1 MTTSSGNN
9 MRVSLDV
16 DIGGTFTDL
25 FLSYDGKTVFT
36 KTPTTGYN
44 LSVGFMRAVRD
55 AARLVGVP
63 VKELLGNTEVVRYS
77 TTIAM
82 NTLLQRT
89 GPRLAL
95 ITTDGFE
102 DIVPIGKGASWSDQL
117 TFHEIR
123 NLARIQKPEP
133 IISREM
139 TVGVKERVNS
149 RGEIIRPLDEDDFLE
164 KLQYLVDRG
173 ARGFVVSLMF
183 SYVNPT
189 HERRIAEI
197 VRREYPDFY
206 LGAMPVVLS
215 SEVAPKQNEYTRTV
229 TTVLNAYLHYSMW
242 EQISGTGDELRD
254 SGYDKVIMMV
264 HNSGGMAEVFRTAA
278 IQTFNGGPVAGLI
291 GGAYVGKVLGYD
303 NIVVTDMGGTSFDLG
318 LVVAGSSRF
327 YQYHPLIDRWWVDM
341 TVLETRSIGAGGGS
355 IAWLNPIMGNRLEVG
370 PQGAGS
376 MPGPASYN
384 LGGTE
389 PTVTDADIVLGYI
402 NPDYYHG
409 GRMKLDRGKAVAA
422 IKQRIAKPLGIEVE
436 EAALLIRR
444 IVDAN
449 MGDTIAKET
458 FLRGYEPKDFILFA
472 FGGAGPTH
480 CCSYGPYAGIN
491 KIVVFPF
498 SPVFCAFGSST
509 MDILHLYEQSLRLP
523 LLAPTTM
530 KPFEDYDL
538 FNKTVRNLEERA
550 VRDITNEG
558 FAQESIKFGLE
569 IEAKYGGQLNILRF
583 VSPHIFINSPE
594 GVRDVY
600 KAFEDEYCR
609 VYNRI
614 SAYPQGGVDVL
625 NLILRATVDHPKP
638 ELPTYP
644 HAGEIPA
651 SDALKG
657 RRDAYWVEHGEY
669 RSTPVYDAALLR
681 HGNMIDG
688 AAILEAEDTTIVV
701 PPVMRLSVDR
711 YHSFLL
717 EKK

>member
-1 MTTSSGNN
+1 MK
-9 MRVSLDV
+9 VSLDV

-25 FLSYDGKTVFT
+25 FLNYDGKTVFT

-44 LSVGFMRAVRD
+44 LSVGFMRAIRD
-55 AARLVGVP
+55 AAKLLNIS
-63 VKELLGNTEVVRYS
+63 VKELLKNTEVVRYS

-95 ITTDGFE
+95 ISTEGFE

-117 TFHEIR
+117 TFREIR
-123 NLARIQKPEP
+123 NLARIVKPEP

-149 RGEIIRPLDEDDFLE
+149 RGEIIRPLDEEDFLE

-173 ARGFVVSLMF
+173 ARGFVVSLLF
-183 SYVNPT
+183 SYANPT

-197 VRREYPDFY
+197 IRHEYPDFY

-229 TTVLNAYLHYSMW
+229 TTILNAYLHYSMW
-242 EQISGTGDELRD
+242 EQISGTGDELRN

-291 GGAYVGKVLGYD
+291 GGANVGKILGYD
-303 NIVVTDMGGTSFDLG
+303 NIVVSDMGGTSFDLG

-355 IAWLNPIMGNRLEVG
+355 IAWLNPVMGKRLEVG

-384 LGGTE
+384 LGGTD

-409 GRMKLDRGKAVAA
+409 GRMKLDKNKAVNA
-422 IKQRIAKPLGIEVE
+422 IKEKIADPLGVGVE
-436 EAALLIRR
+436 EAALLIKK

-449 MGDTIAKET
+449 MGDVIAKET
-458 FLRGYEPKDFILFA
+458 FLRGYKPADFILFA

-509 MDILHLYEQSLRLP
+509 MDILHMYEQSLRFP
-523 LLAPTTM
+523 LLSPVTM
-530 KPFEDYDL
+530 KPFEDYDVY
-538 FNKTVRNLEERA
+538 NNA
-550 VRDITNEG
+550 VKALQEKAIKDITNEG
-558 FAQESIKFGLE
+558 FKLESIKFGME

-583 VSPHIFINSPE
+583 MSPLLFINSE
-594 GVRDVY
+594 ADVRKVY
-600 KAFEDEYCR
+600 QAFEDEYCR
-609 VYNRI
+609 VYNKI

-625 NLILRATVDHPKP
+625 NLILRATVDYPKP
-638 ELPTYP
+638 KLPSYP
-644 HAGEIPA
+644 RAGDVPDKE
-651 SDALKG
+651 ALKG
-657 RRDAYWVEHGEY
+657 KRDAYWVQYGAF
-669 RSTPVYDAALLR
+669 RPTPIYEARLLK
-681 HGNMIDG
+681 HGNIIEG
-688 AAILEAEDTTIVV
+688 EAVIEAEDTTIVL
-701 PPVMRLSVDR
+701 PPVMKLSVDQ
-711 YHSFLL
+711 YHNFIL
-717 EKK
+717 EMK

>member
-1 MTTSSGNN
+1 MK
-9 MRVSLDV
+9 VSLDV

-25 FLSYDGKTVFT
+25 FLSYDGKMVFT

-55 AARLVGVP
+55 AAALLDISVE
-63 VKELLGNTEVVRYS
+63 ELLRSTGVVRYS

-89 GPRLAL
+89 GPKLAL
-95 ITTDGFE
+95 ITTEGFE
-102 DIVPIGKGASWSDQL
+102 DVIPIGKGASWSDQL
-117 TFHEIR
+117 TVKEIR
-123 NLARIQKPEP
+123 NIARISKPEP

-149 RGEIIRPLDEDDFLE
+149 RGEIIRPLDEEDFLE
-164 KLQYLVDRG
+164 KLQYLVDKG
-173 ARGFVVSLMF
+173 ARGFVVSLLF
-183 SYVNPT
+183 SYINPT

-197 VRREYPDFY
+197 VRRDYPDCY
-206 LGAMPVVLS
+206 LGAMPIVLS
-215 SEVAPKQNEYTRTV
+215 SEVTPKQNEYTRTV
-229 TTVLNAYLHYSMW
+229 TTILNAYLHYSMW
-242 EQISGTGDELRD
+242 EQISGTGDELRN

-291 GGAYVGKVLGYD
+291 GGAYVGKILGYD
-303 NIVVTDMGGTSFDLG
+303 NIVVSDMGGTSFDLG

-355 IAWLNPIMGNRLEVG
+355 IAWLNPVMGNRLEVG

-376 MPGPASYN
+376 MPGPAAYN

-409 GRMKLDRGKAVAA
+409 GRMRLDKEKAIVA
-422 IKQRIAKPLGIEVE
+422 IREKIAHPLGMEVE
-436 EAALLIRR
+436 EAALLIKK

-458 FLRGYEPKDFILFA
+458 FLRGYKPGDFILFA

-480 CCSYGPYAGIN
+480 CCAYGPYAGIN
-491 KIVVFPF
+491 KTVVFPF

-509 MDILHLYEQSLRLP
+509 MDILHLYEQSLRIP
-523 LLAPTTM
+523 LLAPMTQ
-530 KPFEDYDL
+530 KCFDDYDV
-538 FNKTVRNLEERA
+538 FNNMVKSLQEKA
-550 VRDITNEG
+550 IKDITDEG
-558 FAQESIKFGLE
+558 FPADSIRFGLE

-583 VSPHIFINSPE
+583 MSPLVFINSE
-594 GVRDVY
+594 DDVRAVY
-600 KAFEDEYCR
+600 QAFEDEYCR

-614 SAYPQGGVDVL
+614 SAYPQGGVDIL
-625 NLILRATVDHPKP
+625 NLILRATVDYPKP
-638 ELPTYP
+638 KLPTYP
-644 HAGEIPA
+644 LAKETPEK
-651 SDALKG
+651 DALKG
-657 RRDAYWVEHGEY
+657 KREAYWVEYGAF
-669 RSTPVYDAALLR
+669 RPTPVYEAKLLK
-681 HGNMIDG
+681 HGNIIG
-688 AAILEAEDTTIVV
+688 GEAVIEAEDTTIVL
-701 PPVMRLSVDR
+701 PPGFKLSVDQ
-711 YHSFLL
+711 YHNFII
-717 EKK
+717 EKGG

>member
-1 MTTSSGNN
+1 M
-9 MRVSLDV
+9 MKVSLDV

-25 FLSYDGKTVFT
+25 FLSYDGKTIFT

-44 LSVGFMRAVRD
+44 LSVGFMRAVKD
-55 AARLVGVP
+55 AAAMLGIP
-63 VKELLGNTEVVRYS
+63 VKELLGSTEVVRYS

-95 ITTDGFE
+95 ITTEGFE

-117 TFHEIR
+117 TFREIR
-123 NLARIQKPEP
+123 NLARIVKPEP
-133 IISREM
+133 LISREM

-149 RGEIIRPLDEDDFLE
+149 RGEIIRPLDEEDFLE

-173 ARGFVVSLMF
+173 ARGFVVSLLF
-183 SYVNPT
+183 SYANPA

-197 VRREYPDFY
+197 IRKEYPDFY

-215 SEVAPKQNEYTRTV
+215 SEVTPKQNEYTRTV
-229 TTVLNAYLHYSMW
+229 TTILNAYLHYSMW
-242 EQISGTGDELRD
+242 EQISGTGDELRN
-254 SGYDKVIMMV
+254 SGYDKTIMMV

-291 GGAYVGKVLGYD
+291 GGANVGKILGYD
-303 NIVVTDMGGTSFDLG
+303 NIVVSDMGGTSFDLG

-355 IAWLNPIMGNRLEVG
+355 IAWLNPVMGNRLEVG
-370 PQGAGS
+370 PHGAGS

-409 GRMKLDRGKAVAA
+409 GRMKLDKRKAIAA
-422 IKQRIAKPLGIEVE
+422 IREKIAGPLGIEVE
-436 EAALLIRR
+436 EAALLIKR

-458 FLRGYEPKDFILFA
+458 FLRGFKPGDFILFA

-523 LLAPTTM
+523 LLAPGTM
-530 KPFEDYDL
+530 KPFEDYDV
-538 FNKTVRNLEERA
+538 FNRTVQSLQEKA
-550 VRDITNEG
+550 VKDITNEG
-558 FAQESIKFGLE
+558 FSLDAIKFGLE
-569 IEAKYGGQLNILRF
+569 MEAKYGGQLNILRF
-583 VSPHIFINSPE
+583 VSPLLFINSADD
-594 GVRDVY
+594 VRAVY
-600 KAFEDEYCR
+600 QSFEDEYCR

-614 SAYPQGGVDVL
+614 SAYPQGGVDML

-638 ELPTYP
+638 ELPAYP
-644 HAGEIPA
+644 KAGETP
-651 SDALKG
+651 DPEALKG
-657 RRDAYWVEHGEY
+657 QRDAYWVEYGEF
-669 RSTPVYDAALLR
+669 RPSRVYDARALK
-681 HGNMIDG
+681 HGNFIAG
-688 AAILEAEDTTIVV
+688 PAIIEAEDTTIVL
-701 PPVMRLSVDR
+701 PPVFRLSVDK
-711 YHSFLL
+711 YHNFIL
-717 EKK
+717 EMT

>member
-1 MTTSSGNN
+1 MK
-9 MRVSLDV
+9 VSLDV

-25 FLSYDGKTVFT
+25 FLSYDGKTIFT

-44 LSVGFMRAVRD
+44 LSVGFMRAVKD
-55 AARLVGVP
+55 AAGRLGVS

-95 ITTDGFE
+95 ITTEGFE
-102 DIVPIGKGASWSDQL
+102 DIVPIGKGASWSDQM
-117 TFHEIR
+117 TFREIR
-123 NLARIQKPEP
+123 NLARIVKPEP

-149 RGEIIRPLDEDDFLE
+149 RGEIIRPLDEEDFLE

-173 ARGFVVSLMF
+173 ARGFVISLIF
-183 SYVNPT
+183 SYANPA
-189 HERRIAEI
+189 HEKRLAEI
-197 VRREYPDFY
+197 IRREYPDFY

-229 TTVLNAYLHYSMW
+229 TTILNAYLHYSMW
-242 EQISGTGDELRD
+242 EQISGTGDELRN

-409 GRMKLDRGKAVAA
+409 GRLKLSKERAVSA
-422 IKQRIAKPLGIEVE
+422 IREKIAKPLGIDVE
-436 EAALLIRR
+436 AAALLIKR

-458 FLRGYEPKDFILFA
+458 FLRGYEPRDFILFGY
-472 FGGAGPTH
+472 GGAGPTH
-480 CCSYGPYAGIN
+480 CCNYGPYAGIN
-491 KIVVFPF
+491 KMVVFPF

-523 LLAPTTM
+523 LLSPVTM
-530 KPFEDYDL
+530 KPFEDYDV
-538 FNKTVRNLEERA
+538 FNNTIKALQARA
-550 VRDITNEG
+550 IKDITNEG
-558 FAQESIKFGLE
+558 FPLESIKFGLE

-583 VSPHIFINSPE
+583 MSPLMFINSAE
-594 GVRDVY
+594 DVGAVY

-638 ELPTYP
+638 KLPTYP
-644 HAGEIPA
+644 RAGEKPA
-651 SDALKG
+651 PEALKG
-657 RRDAYWVEHGEY
+657 RRDAYWVEYGEF
-669 RSTPVYDAALLR
+669 RPTPVYDAALLR
-681 HGNMIDG
+681 HGNIIEG
-688 AAILEAEDTTIVV
+688 PAVIEAEDTTTVM
-701 PPVMRLSVDR
+701 PPVIRLSVDK
-711 YHSFLL
+711 YHNFIL
-717 EKK
+717 EKVDKGG

>member
-1 MTTSSGNN
+1 M
-9 MRVSLDV
+9 MKVSLDV

-44 LSVGFMRAVRD
+44 LSVGFMRAVKD
-55 AARLVGVP
+55 AAAMLGVP
-63 VKELLGNTEVVRYS
+63 VKELLGSTEVVRYS

-95 ITTDGFE
+95 ITTEGFE

-117 TFHEIR
+117 TFREIR
-123 NLARIQKPEP
+123 NLARIVKPEP
-133 IISREM
+133 IISRDM

-149 RGEIIRPLDEDDFLE
+149 RGEIIRPLDEEDFLE

-173 ARGFVVSLMF
+173 ARGFVVSLLF

-189 HERRIAEI
+189 HEKRIAEI
-197 VRREYPDFY
+197 IRREYPDYY

-215 SEVAPKQNEYTRTV
+215 SEVTPKQNEYTRTV
-229 TTVLNAYLHYSMW
+229 TTVLNSYLHYSMW
-242 EQISGTGDELRD
+242 EQISGTGDELRN
-254 SGYDKVIMMV
+254 SGYDKTIMMV

-291 GGAYVGKVLGYD
+291 GGANIGRLLGYD
-303 NIVVTDMGGTSFDLG
+303 NIVVSDMGGTSFDLG

-355 IAWLNPIMGNRLEVG
+355 IAWLNPTMGNRLEVG

-409 GRMKLDRGKAVAA
+409 GRLKLDKNRAAAA
-422 IKQRIAKPLGIEVE
+422 IREKIARPLGIEVA
-436 EAALLIRR
+436 EAALLIKK

-458 FLRGYEPKDFILFA
+458 FLRGFKPGDFILFA

-523 LLAPTTM
+523 LLAPGTM
-530 KPFEDYDL
+530 KPFEDYDV
-538 FNKTVRNLEERA
+538 FNKAVKNLQEKA
-550 VRDITNEG
+550 IKDITNEG
-558 FAQESIKFGLE
+558 FSLDSIKFGLE
-569 IEAKYGGQLNILRF
+569 MEAKYGGQLNILRF
-583 VSPHIFINSPE
+583 MSPLLFINNADD
-594 GVRDVY
+594 VRAVY
-600 KAFEDEYCR
+600 RAFEDEYCR

-614 SAYPQGGVDVL
+614 SAYPQGGVDML

-638 ELPTYP
+638 KLPTYP
-644 HAGEIPA
+644 RAGETPGPG
-651 SDALKG
+651 ALKG
-657 RRDAYWVEHGEY
+657 RRDAYWTEYGEF
-669 RSTPVYDAALLR
+669 RPTPVYDAKSLK
-681 HGNMIDG
+681 HGNVVSG
-688 AAILEAEDTTIVV
+688 AAIIEAEDTTIVL
-701 PPVMRLSVDR
+701 PPVLKLTVDK
-711 YHSFLL
+711 YQNFIL
-717 EKK
+717 EMI

>member
-1 MTTSSGNN
+1 MK
-9 MRVSLDV
+9 VSLDV

-25 FLSYDGKTVFT
+25 FLSYDGKMVFT

-44 LSVGFMRAVRD
+44 LSVGFMRAIRD
-55 AARLVGVP
+55 AAALLEVP
-63 VKELLGNTEVVRYS
+63 VAELLQNTDVVRYS

-95 ITTDGFE
+95 ITTEGFE

-117 TFHEIR
+117 TFREIR
-123 NLARIQKPEP
+123 NLARIVKPEP

-149 RGEIIRPLDEDDFLE
+149 RGEIIRPLDEADLLE
-164 KLQYLVDRG
+164 KIQYLVDRG
-173 ARGFVVSLMF
+173 ARGFVVSLLF
-183 SYVNPT
+183 SYVNPS
-189 HERRIAEI
+189 HEKRIAEI
-197 VRREYPDFY
+197 IRKEYPDFY

-215 SEVAPKQNEYTRTV
+215 SEVMPKQNEYTRTV
-229 TTVLNAYLHYSMW
+229 TTILNAYLHYSMW
-242 EQISGTGDELRD
+242 EQISGTGDELRN

-264 HNSGGMAEVFRTAA
+264 HNSGGMAEVFRTSA

-291 GGAYVGKVLGYD
+291 GGASVGKALGYD
-303 NIVVTDMGGTSFDLG
+303 NIVVSDMGGTSFDLG

-355 IAWLNPIMGNRLEVG
+355 IAWLNSVMGNRLEVG

-409 GRMKLDRGKAVAA
+409 GRIRLVKDKAVSA
-422 IKQRIAKPLGIEVE
+422 IREKIARPLGIEVE
-436 EAALLIRR
+436 EAALLIKK

-458 FLRGYEPKDFILFA
+458 FLRGYKPSDFILFA

-498 SPVFCAFGSST
+498 SPVFCAFGSSS

-523 LLAPTTM
+523 LLAAGTM
-530 KPFEDYDL
+530 KPFDDYDV
-538 FNKTVRNLEERA
+538 FNDTVRNLREKA
-550 VRDITNEG
+550 IKDITNEG
-558 FAQESIKFGLE
+558 FSVESIKFGLE

-583 VSPHIFINSPE
+583 MSPLLFINSE
-594 GVRDVY
+594 ADVKTVY
-600 KAFEDEYCR
+600 QAFEDEYCR

-614 SAYPQGGVDVL
+614 SAYPQGGVDIL

-638 ELPTYP
+638 GLPVYP
-644 HAGEIPA
+644 RAKETPDK
-651 SDALKG
+651 DALKG
-657 RRDAYWVEHGEY
+657 KRDAYWTEY
-669 RSTPVYDAALLR
+669 GGFRATPIYEAKLLK
-681 HGNMIDG
+681 HGNFIKG
-688 AAILEAEDTTIVV
+688 EAVIEAEDTTVV
-701 PPVMRLSVDR
+701 LAPGYCLTVDK
-711 YHSFLL
+711 YHNLII
-717 EKK
+717 EKGG

>member
-1 MTTSSGNN
+1 MK
-9 MRVSLDV
+9 VSLDV

-25 FLSYDGKTVFT
+25 FLSYDGKTIFT

-44 LSVGFMRAVRD
+44 LSVGFMRAVKD
-55 AARLVGVP
+55 AAAMLGIS
-63 VKELLGNTEVVRYS
+63 VKELLGSTEVVRYS

-95 ITTDGFE
+95 ITTEGFE

-117 TFHEIR
+117 TFREIR
-123 NLARIQKPEP
+123 NLARIVKPEP
-133 IISREM
+133 LISREM

-149 RGEIIRPLDEDDFLE
+149 RGEIIRPLDEVDFLE

-173 ARGFVVSLMF
+173 ARGFVVSLLF
-183 SYVNPT
+183 SYANPT

-197 VRREYPDFY
+197 IRKEYPDFY

-215 SEVAPKQNEYTRTV
+215 SEVTPKQNEYTRTV
-229 TTVLNAYLHYSMW
+229 TTILNAYLHYSMW
-242 EQISGTGDELRD
+242 EQISGTGDELRN
-254 SGYDKVIMMV
+254 SGYEKTIMMV

-291 GGAYVGKVLGYD
+291 GGANVGRILGYD
-303 NIVVTDMGGTSFDLG
+303 NIVVSDMGGTSFDLG
-318 LVVAGSSRF
+318 LIVAGSSRF

-355 IAWLNPIMGNRLEVG
+355 IAWLNPVMGNRLEVG

-384 LGGTE
+384 LGGTD

-409 GRMKLDRGKAVAA
+409 GRMKLDKNKAVTA
-422 IKQRIAKPLGIEVE
+422 IREKIAEPLGIRVE
-436 EAALLIRR
+436 EAALLIKK

-458 FLRGYEPKDFILFA
+458 FLRGFKPGDFILFA
-472 FGGAGPTH
+472 YGGAGPTH
-480 CCSYGPYAGIN
+480 CCAYGQYAGIN
-491 KIVVFPF
+491 KIAVFPF

-523 LLAPTTM
+523 LLAPMTM
-530 KPFEDYDL
+530 KPFEDFEV
-538 FNKTVRNLEERA
+538 FNKAVKNLQEKA
-550 VRDITNEG
+550 IKDITNEG
-558 FAQESIKFGLE
+558 FALDAIKFGLE

-583 VSPHIFINSPE
+583 TSPLLFINSAND
-594 GVRDVY
+594 VRAVY
-600 KAFEDEYCR
+600 QAFEDEYCR

-638 ELPTYP
+638 QLPTYP
-644 HAGEIPA
+644 RVKDVPDAG
-651 SDALKG
+651 ALKG
-657 RRDAYWVEHGEY
+657 KREAYWTEY
-669 RSTPVYDAALLR
+669 GKFHPTPVYDARSLK
-681 HGNMIDG
+681 HGNLISG
-688 AAILEAEDTTIVV
+688 PAVIEAEDTTIVL
-701 PPVMRLSVDR
+701 PPAFKLSVDKYQNFIR
-711 YHSFLL
+711 
-717 EKK
+717 EKL

>member
-1 MTTSSGNN
+1 MKF
-9 MRVSLDV
+9 SLDV

-44 LSVGFMRAVRD
+44 LSVGFMRGVRD
-55 AARLVGVP
+55 AAALLDIP
-63 VKELLGNTEVVRYS
+63 VEELLRNTGVVRYS

-89 GPRLAL
+89 GPKLAL
-95 ITTDGFE
+95 ITTEGFE
-102 DIVPIGKGASWSDQL
+102 DIVPVGKGASWTDQL
-117 TFHEIR
+117 TFREIR
-123 NLARIQKPEP
+123 NLARITKPEP

-149 RGEIIRPLDEDDFLE
+149 KGEIIRPLDEEDFLE

-173 ARGFVVSLMF
+173 ARGFVVSLLF
-183 SYVNPT
+183 SYTNPE

-197 VRREYPDFY
+197 IRREYPDFY
-206 LGAMPVVLS
+206 LGAMPIMLS
-215 SEVAPKQNEYTRTV
+215 SQVTPKQNEYTRTV
-229 TTVLNAYLHYSMW
+229 TTILNAYLHYSMW
-242 EQISGTGDELRD
+242 EQISGTGDELRN

-291 GGAYVGKVLGYD
+291 GGAYVGKILGYD
-303 NIVVTDMGGTSFDLG
+303 NIVVSDMGGTSFDLG

-355 IAWLNPIMGNRLEVG
+355 IAWLNPVMGNRLEVG

-376 MPGPASYN
+376 MPGPAAYN
-384 LGGTE
+384 LGGTD

-409 GRMKLDRGKAVAA
+409 GRMKLDKARAVST
-422 IKQRIAKPLGIEVE
+422 IRDKIASPLGIEVE
-436 EAALLIRR
+436 EAALLIKK

-458 FLRGYEPKDFILFA
+458 FLRGYKPGDFILFA

-480 CCSYGPYAGIN
+480 CCTYGPYAVIN

-509 MDILHLYEQSLRLP
+509 MDILHLYEQSLRIP
-523 LLAPTTM
+523 LLAPTTQ
-530 KPFEDYDL
+530 KCFDDYDA
-538 FNKTVRNLEERA
+538 FNNVIKNLQERA
-550 VRDITNEG
+550 VKDITNEG
-558 FAQESIKFGLE
+558 FPVDSIKFGLE

-583 VSPHIFINSPE
+583 MSPLLFINSE
-594 GVRDVY
+594 ADVKAIY

-625 NLILRATVDHPKP
+625 NLILRATVDYPKP
-638 ELPTYP
+638 KLPTYP
-644 HAGEIPA
+644 LAKETP
-651 SDALKG
+651 DKEALKG
-657 RRDAYWVEHGEY
+657 RRDAYWAEY
-669 RSTPVYDAALLR
+669 GDFRPTPIYEAKLLK
-681 HGNMIDG
+681 HGNIIDG
-688 AAILEAEDTTIVV
+688 EAIIEAEDTTIVL
-701 PPVMRLSVDR
+701 PPVMKLTVDK
-711 YHSFLL
+711 YHNFILDM
-717 EKK
+717 K

>member
-1 MTTSSGNN
+1 MK
-9 MRVSLDV
+9 VSLDV

-44 LSVGFMRAVRD
+44 LSVGFMRAIKD
-55 AARLVGVP
+55 AAALLNVP
-63 VKELLGNTEVVRYS
+63 LKELLQSTDVVRYS

-89 GPRLAL
+89 GPKLAL
-95 ITTDGFE
+95 ISTEGFE

-117 TFHEIR
+117 TFREIR
-123 NLARIQKPEP
+123 NLARIVKPEP

-139 TVGVKERVNS
+139 TVGVKERINS
-149 RGEIIRPLDEDDFLE
+149 RGEVVRPLDEEDLLE
-164 KLQYLVDRG
+164 KIQYLVDRG
-173 ARGFVVSLMF
+173 ARGFVVSLLF
-183 SYVNPT
+183 SYVNPV
-189 HERRIAEI
+189 HEKRIAEI
-197 VRREYPDFY
+197 IRKEYPDFY

-215 SEVAPKQNEYTRTV
+215 SEVTPKQNEYTRTV
-229 TTVLNAYLHYSMW
+229 TTILNAYLHYSMW
-242 EQISGTGDELRD
+242 EQISGTGDELRN

-291 GGAYVGKVLGYD
+291 GGASVGNALGYD
-303 NIVVTDMGGTSFDLG
+303 NIVVSDMGGTSFDLG

-355 IAWLNPIMGNRLEVG
+355 IAWLNPVMGNRLEVG

-384 LGGTE
+384 LGGTD

-402 NPDYYHG
+402 NPEYYHG
-409 GRMKLDRGKAVAA
+409 GRIRLVKEKAVSA
-422 IKQRIAKPLGIEVE
+422 IREKIAQPLGIEVE
-436 EAALLIRR
+436 EAALLIKK

-458 FLRGYEPKDFILFA
+458 FLRGYKPSDFILFA

-491 KIVVFPF
+491 KIVAFPF
-498 SPVFCAFGSST
+498 SPVFCAYGSST

-523 LLAPTTM
+523 LLAAGTM
-530 KPFEDYDL
+530 KPFDDYDV
-538 FNKTVRNLEERA
+538 FNNTVRSLQEKA
-550 VRDITNEG
+550 IKDITNEG
-558 FAQESIKFGLE
+558 FSVESIKFGLE

-583 VSPHIFINSPE
+583 MSPLLFINSE
-594 GVRDVY
+594 DDIRTVY
-600 KAFEDEYCR
+600 QAFEDEYCR

-644 HAGEIPA
+644 LAKETPDK
-651 SDALKG
+651 DALKG
-657 RRDAYWVEHGEY
+657 KREVYWTEY
-669 RSTPVYDAALLR
+669 GSFRPTPIYEAKLLK
-681 HGNMIDG
+681 HGNIIDG
-688 AAILEAEDTTIVV
+688 EAVIEAEDTTVV
-701 PPVMRLSVDR
+701 LAPGYRLSVDK
-711 YHSFLL
+711 YHNLII
-717 EKK
+717 EKGV

>member
-1 MTTSSGNN
+1 
-9 MRVSLDV
+9 MRVTLDV

-36 KTPTTGYN
+36 KTPTTGYK
-44 LSVGFMRAVRD
+44 LSVGFMQAIKD
-55 AARLVGVP
+55 AAALLDIP
-63 VKELLGNTEVVRYS
+63 VKDLLGSTEIVRYS

-95 ITTDGFE
+95 ITTEGFE

-117 TFHEIR
+117 TVKEIR
-123 NLARIQKPEP
+123 NIARIAKPEP

-149 RGEIIRPLDEDDFLE
+149 RGEIIRPLDEEDFLE
-164 KLQYLVDRG
+164 KLQYLVDKG
-173 ARGFVVSLMF
+173 ARGFVVSLLF
-183 SYVNPT
+183 SYINPT

-197 VRREYPDFY
+197 IRREYPDFY

-215 SEVAPKQNEYTRTV
+215 SEVTPKQNEYTRTV
-229 TTVLNAYLHYSMW
+229 TTILNAYLHYSMW
-242 EQISGTGDELRD
+242 EQISSTGDELRN

-291 GGAYVGKVLGYD
+291 GGAYVGKILGYD
-303 NIVVTDMGGTSFDLG
+303 NIVVSDMGGTSFDLG

-355 IAWLNPIMGNRLEVG
+355 IAWLNRVMGSRLEVG

-409 GRMKLDRGKAVAA
+409 GRMRLDKGKAVTA
-422 IKQRIAKPLGIEVE
+422 IREKIARPLGVEVE
-436 EAALLIRR
+436 EAALLIKK

-458 FLRGYEPKDFILFA
+458 FLRGYKPGDFILFA

-523 LLAPTTM
+523 LLTPGTM
-530 KPFEDYDL
+530 KPFEDYDV
-538 FNKTVRNLEERA
+538 FNKTLKSLQEKA
-550 VRDITNEG
+550 IKDITNEG
-558 FAQESIKFGLE
+558 FSLEAIKFGLE

-583 VSPHIFINSPE
+583 MSPRLFINSE
-594 GVRDVY
+594 ADVRAVY
-600 KAFEDEYCR
+600 QAFEDEYCR

-644 HAGEIPA
+644 RAKETPD
-651 SDALKG
+651 SNALKSE
-657 RRDAYWVEHGEY
+657 RDAFWVEYGKF
-669 RSTPVYDAALLR
+669 RPTPVYDAKALK
-681 HGNMIDG
+681 HGNIISG
-688 AAILEAEDTTIVV
+688 AAIIEAEDTTIVL
-701 PPVMRLSVDR
+701 PPVLKLSVDI
-711 YHSFLL
+711 YHNFIL
-717 EKK
+717 EMI

>member
-1 MTTSSGNN
+1 MK
-9 MRVSLDV
+9 VSLDV

-25 FLSYDGKTVFT
+25 FLSYDGKTAFT

-44 LSVGFMRAVRD
+44 LSVGFMQAIKE
-55 AARLVGVP
+55 AAGQLNIS
-63 VKELLGNTEVVRYS
+63 VKDLLSNTEIVRYS

-89 GPRLAL
+89 GPKLAL
-95 ITTDGFE
+95 ISTEGFE

-117 TFHEIR
+117 TFREIR
-123 NLARIQKPEP
+123 NLARIVKPEP

-149 RGEIIRPLDEDDFLE
+149 RGEIVRPLDEEDFLE
-164 KLQYLVDRG
+164 KLQYLVDKG
-173 ARGFVVSLMF
+173 ARGFVVSLLF
-183 SYVNPT
+183 SYANPA

-197 VRREYPDFY
+197 IRKEYPDFY

-215 SEVAPKQNEYTRTV
+215 SEVTPKQNEYTRTV
-229 TTVLNAYLHYSMW
+229 TTILNAYLHYSMW
-242 EQISGTGDELRD
+242 EQISGTGDELRN

-264 HNSGGMAEVFRTAA
+264 HNSGGMAEVFRTSA

-291 GGAYVGKVLGYD
+291 GGANVGKKLGYD
-303 NIVVTDMGGTSFDLG
+303 NIVVSDMGGTSFDLG

-355 IAWLNPIMGNRLEVG
+355 VAWLNPVMGNRLEVG

-384 LGGTE
+384 LGGVE
-389 PTVTDADIVLGYI
+389 PTVTDADIILGYI

-409 GRMKLDRGKAVAA
+409 GRMKLVKEKAVSA
-422 IKQRIAKPLGIEVE
+422 IKDKIAGPLGIEVE
-436 EAALLIRR
+436 EAALLIKK

-458 FLRGYEPKDFILFA
+458 FLRGYKPDDFILFA

-480 CCSYGPYAGIN
+480 CCGYGPYAGIN
-491 KIVVFPF
+491 KIVVFPS
-498 SPVFCAFGSST
+498 SPVFCAYGSST
-509 MDILHLYEQSLRLP
+509 MDVLHLYEQSLRLP
-523 LLAPTTM
+523 LLAAGTM
-530 KPFEDYDL
+530 EPFSNYEI
-538 FNKTVRNLEERA
+538 FNNTVKNLQEKA
-550 VRDITNEG
+550 IKDISDEG
-558 FAQESIKFGLE
+558 FAIGSIKFGLE

-583 VSPHIFINSPE
+583 MSPLSFINSE
-594 GVRDVY
+594 DDVRAIY
-600 KAFEDEYCR
+600 KAFEDEYCH

-625 NLILRATVDHPKP
+625 NLILHATVDYPKP

-644 HAGEIPA
+644 RAGEKPDG
-651 SDALKG
+651 DALKG
-657 RRDAYWVEHGEY
+657 KRDAYWIEY
-669 RSTPVYDAALLR
+669 NSFRATPVYEAKLLK
-681 HGNMIDG
+681 HGNIIEG
-688 AAILEAEDTTIVV
+688 EAVIEAEDTTIVLT
-701 PPVMRLSVDR
+701 PGYRLSVDK
-711 YHSFLL
+711 YHNFVI
-717 EKK
+717 EKGG

>member
-1 MTTSSGNN
+1 M
-9 MRVSLDV
+9 MKVSLDV

-44 LSVGFMRAVRD
+44 LSVGFMQAVKD
-55 AARLVGVP
+55 AAALLNIS
-63 VKELLGNTEVVRYS
+63 VKELLGSTEVVRYS

-95 ITTDGFE
+95 ITTEGFE

-117 TFHEIR
+117 TFREIR
-123 NLARIQKPEP
+123 NLARIAKPEA
-133 IISREM
+133 IIPRDM

-149 RGEIIRPLDEDDFLE
+149 RGEIVRPLDEEDFLE
-164 KLQYLVDRG
+164 KLQYLVDKG
-173 ARGFVVSLMF
+173 ARGFVVSLLF
-183 SYVNPT
+183 SYTNPA
-189 HERRIAEI
+189 HEKRIAEI
-197 VRREYPDFY
+197 IRKEYPDFY

-215 SEVAPKQNEYTRTV
+215 SEVTPKQNEYTRTV
-229 TTVLNAYLHYSMW
+229 TTILNAYLHYSMW

-291 GGAYVGKVLGYD
+291 GGANVGKTLGYD
-303 NIVVTDMGGTSFDLG
+303 NIVVSDMGGTSFDLG

-355 IAWLNPIMGNRLEVG
+355 IAWLNPVMGNRLEVG

-389 PTVTDADIVLGYI
+389 PTVTDADIILGYI
-402 NPDYYHG
+402 NPEYYHG
-409 GRMKLDRGKAVAA
+409 GRMKLDKGKAASA
-422 IKQRIAKPLGIEVE
+422 IREKIAQPLGIDVE
-436 EAALLIRR
+436 EAALLIKK

-458 FLRGYEPKDFILFA
+458 FLRGYKPDDFILFA

-480 CCSYGPYAGIN
+480 CCGYGPYAGIN

-498 SPVFCAFGSST
+498 SPVFCAYGSST

-523 LLAPTTM
+523 LLAPGSM
-530 KPFEDYDL
+530 IPFSDYDV
-538 FNKTVRNLEERA
+538 FNNTVKSLQEKA
-550 VRDITNEG
+550 IKDITDEG
-558 FAQESIKFGLE
+558 FTVDSIKFGLE

-583 VSPHIFINSPE
+583 MSPLLFINNDAD
-594 GVRDVY
+594 VRAVY
-600 KAFEDEYCR
+600 QAFEDEYCK

-614 SAYPQGGVDVL
+614 SAFPQGGVDVL
-625 NLILRATVDHPKP
+625 NLILRATVDYPKP
-638 ELPTYP
+638 KLPTYP
-644 HAGEIPA
+644 LAKETPDTG
-651 SDALKG
+651 ALKG
-657 RRDAYWVEHGEY
+657 KREAYWTEY
-669 RSTPVYDAALLR
+669 GAFRPTPVYEAKLLK
-681 HGNMIDG
+681 HGNTING
-688 AAILEAEDTTIVV
+688 EAIIEAEDTTIVLT
-701 PPVMRLSVDR
+701 PGYRLSVDK
-711 YHSFLL
+711 YLNFII
-717 EKK
+717 EKGE

>member
-1 MTTSSGNN
+1 M
-9 MRVSLDV
+9 MKFSLDV

-44 LSVGFMRAVRD
+44 LSVGFIRAVSD
-55 AARLVGVP
+55 AAAMLNISVE
-63 VKELLGNTEVVRYS
+63 ELLRDTEVVRYS

-95 ITTDGFE
+95 ITTEGFE
-102 DIVPIGKGASWSDQL
+102 DIVPIGKGASWTDQM
-117 TFHEIR
+117 TFREIR
-123 NLARIQKPEP
+123 NLARIVKPEP

-139 TVGVKERVNS
+139 TVGVKERINS
-149 RGEIIRPLDEDDFLE
+149 KGEIIRPLDEEDFLE
-164 KLQYLVDRG
+164 KLQYLADKG
-173 ARGFVVSLMF
+173 ARGFVVSLLF
-183 SYVNPT
+183 SYANPE

-197 VRREYPDFY
+197 IRSEYPDFY

-215 SEVAPKQNEYTRTV
+215 SQVTPKQNEYTRTV
-229 TTVLNAYLHYSMW
+229 TTILNAYLHYSMW
-242 EQISGTGDELRD
+242 EQISGTGDELRN

-291 GGAYVGKVLGYD
+291 GGAYVGKILGYD
-303 NIVVTDMGGTSFDLG
+303 NIVVSDMGGTSFDLG

-355 IAWLNPIMGNRLEVG
+355 IAWLNQVMGNRLEVG

-376 MPGPASYN
+376 MPGPAAYN

-409 GRMKLDRGKAVAA
+409 GRMRLDKARAA
-422 IKQRIAKPLGIEVE
+422 SVIRDKIASPLGIEVE
-436 EAALLIRR
+436 EAALLIKK

-458 FLRGYEPKDFILFA
+458 FLRGYKPSDFILFA

-480 CCSYGPYAGIN
+480 CCNYGPYAGIN

-509 MDILHLYEQSLRLP
+509 MDILHLYEQSLRVP
-523 LLAPTTM
+523 LLAPMTQNC
-530 KPFEDYDL
+530 FEDYDV
-538 FNKTVRNLEERA
+538 FNNVIKSLQERA
-550 VRDITNEG
+550 VKDITNEG
-558 FAQESIKFGLE
+558 FSVDSIKFGLE

-583 VSPHIFINSPE
+583 MSPLIFINSE
-594 GVRDVY
+594 VDVKAVY

-614 SAYPQGGVDVL
+614 SAYPQGGVDIL
-625 NLILRATVDHPKP
+625 NLILRATVDYPKP

-644 HAGEIPA
+644 LGKETPDK
-651 SDALKG
+651 DALKG
-657 RRDAYWVEHGEY
+657 KRDAYWAEY
-669 RSTPVYDAALLR
+669 GAFRPTPIYEAKLLK
-681 HGNMIDG
+681 HGNIIDG
-688 AAILEAEDTTIVV
+688 EAIIEAEDTTIVL
-701 PPVMRLSVDR
+701 PSVMKLSVDK
-711 YHSFLL
+711 YHNFILDM
-717 EKK
+717 K

>member
-1 MTTSSGNN
+1 MK
-9 MRVSLDV
+9 VSLDV

-36 KTPTTGYN
+36 KTPTTGYK
-44 LSVGFMRAVRD
+44 LSVGFMQAIKD
-55 AARLVGVP
+55 AAALLNIS
-63 VKELLGNTEVVRYS
+63 VKELLSNTEIVRYS

-82 NTLLQRT
+82 NTLIQRS

-95 ITTDGFE
+95 ITTEGFE
-102 DIVPIGKGASWSDQL
+102 DIIPIGKGASWSDQL
-117 TFHEIR
+117 TFREIR
-123 NLARIQKPEP
+123 NLARIVKPEP
-133 IISREM
+133 IISRDM

-149 RGEIIRPLDEDDFLE
+149 RGEIVRPMDEEDFLE
-164 KLQYLVDRG
+164 KLQYLVDKG
-173 ARGFVVSLMF
+173 ARGFVVSLLF
-183 SYVNPT
+183 SYANPT

-197 VRREYPDFY
+197 IRKEYPDFY

-254 SGYDKVIMMV
+254 NGYDKVIMMV

-291 GGAYVGKVLGYD
+291 GGANVGKTLGYD
-303 NIVVTDMGGTSFDLG
+303 NIVVSDMGGTSFDLG

-355 IAWLNPIMGNRLEVG
+355 IAWLNPVMGNRLEVG

-389 PTVTDADIVLGYI
+389 PTVTDADIMLGYI
-402 NPDYYHG
+402 NPEYYHG
-409 GRMKLDRGKAVAA
+409 GRMRLDKEKAASAIREKL
-422 IKQRIAKPLGIEVE
+422 AKPLGIEVE
-436 EAALLIRR
+436 EAALLIKK

-458 FLRGYEPKDFILFA
+458 FLRGYKPDDFILFA

-480 CCSYGPYAGIN
+480 CCCYGPYAGIN

-498 SPVFCAFGSST
+498 SPVFCAYGSST
-509 MDILHLYEQSLRLP
+509 MDILHLYEQSLRFP
-523 LLAPTTM
+523 LLSPVTM
-530 KPFEDYDL
+530 KPFEDYD
-538 FNKTVRNLEERA
+538 FYNNTVKSLQEKA
-550 VRDITNEG
+550 IKDITNEG
-558 FAQESIKFGLE
+558 FMVDSIKFGLE

-583 VSPHIFINSPE
+583 TSPLMFINSE
-594 GVRDVY
+594 ADVRAVY
-600 KAFEDEYCR
+600 QAFEDEYCR

-625 NLILRATVDHPKP
+625 NLILRATVDYPKP
-638 ELPTYP
+638 KLPTYP
-644 HAGEIPA
+644 RAKETPDTEA
-651 SDALKG
+651 MKG
-657 RRDAYWVEHGEY
+657 KREAYWVEHDAF
-669 RSTPVYDAALLR
+669 RPTPVFEAKLLK
-681 HGNMIDG
+681 HGNIIDG
-688 AAILEAEDTTIVV
+688 EAIIEAEDTTIVLT
-701 PPVMRLSVDR
+701 PGYRLSVDK
-711 YHSFLL
+711 YHNFII
-717 EKK
+717 EKGG

>member
-1 MTTSSGNN
+1 M
-9 MRVSLDV
+9 MKVSLDV

-25 FLSYDGKTVFT
+25 FLNYDGKTAFT

-44 LSVGFMRAVRD
+44 LSVGFMQAIKE
-55 AARLVGVP
+55 AAGQLNIP
-63 VKELLGNTEVVRYS
+63 VKDLLSNTEIVRYS

-89 GPRLAL
+89 GPKLAL
-95 ITTDGFE
+95 ITTEGFE

-117 TFHEIR
+117 TVKEIR
-123 NLARIQKPEP
+123 NIARIAKPEP
-133 IISREM
+133 IISRGM

-149 RGEIIRPLDEDDFLE
+149 KGEIIRPLDEEDFLE
-164 KLQYLVDRG
+164 KLQYLVDKG
-173 ARGFVVSLMF
+173 ARGFVVSLLF
-183 SYVNPT
+183 SYINPT

-197 VRREYPDFY
+197 IRREYPDYY
-206 LGAMPVVLS
+206 LGAMPIVLS
-215 SEVAPKQNEYTRTV
+215 SQVTPKQNEYTRTV
-229 TTVLNAYLHYSMW
+229 TTILNAYLHYSMW
-242 EQISGTGDELRD
+242 EQISGTGDELRN

-291 GGAYVGKVLGYD
+291 GGAYVGKILGYD
-303 NIVVTDMGGTSFDLG
+303 NIVVSDMGGTSFDLG

-355 IAWLNPIMGNRLEVG
+355 IAWLNPVMGNRLEVG

-376 MPGPASYN
+376 MPGPAAYN

-409 GRMKLDRGKAVAA
+409 GRMRLDKEKAIVA
-422 IKQRIAKPLGIEVE
+422 IREKIAHPLGMEVE
-436 EAALLIRR
+436 EAALLIKK

-458 FLRGYEPKDFILFA
+458 FLRGYKPGDFILFA

-480 CCSYGPYAGIN
+480 CCAYGPYAGIN
-491 KIVVFPF
+491 KTVVFPF

-509 MDILHLYEQSLRLP
+509 MDILHLYEQSLRIP
-523 LLAPTTM
+523 LLAPMTQ
-530 KPFEDYDL
+530 KCFDDYDV
-538 FNKTVRNLEERA
+538 FNNMVKSLQEKA
-550 VRDITNEG
+550 IKDITDEG
-558 FAQESIKFGLE
+558 FPADSIRFGLE

-583 VSPHIFINSPE
+583 MSPLVFINSE
-594 GVRDVY
+594 DDVRAVY
-600 KAFEDEYCR
+600 QAFEDEYCR

-614 SAYPQGGVDVL
+614 SAYPQGGVDIL
-625 NLILRATVDHPKP
+625 NLILRATVDYPKP
-638 ELPTYP
+638 KLPTYP
-644 HAGEIPA
+644 LAKETPEK
-651 SDALKG
+651 DALKG
-657 RRDAYWVEHGEY
+657 KREAYWVEYGAF
-669 RSTPVYDAALLR
+669 RPTPVYEAKLLK
-681 HGNMIDG
+681 HGNIIG
-688 AAILEAEDTTIVV
+688 GEAVIEAEDTTIVL
-701 PPVMRLSVDR
+701 PPGFKLSVDQ
-711 YHSFLL
+711 YHNFII
-717 EKK
+717 EKGG

>member
-1 MTTSSGNN
+1 MKVT
-9 MRVSLDV
+9 LDV

-25 FLSYDGKTVFT
+25 FLSYDGKTLFT
-36 KTPTTGYN
+36 KTPTTGYK
-44 LSVGFMRAVRD
+44 LSIGFMQAIKD
-55 AARLVGVP
+55 AAALLNIS
-63 VKELLGNTEVVRYS
+63 VKELLSSTDIIRYS

-82 NTLLQRT
+82 NTLLQRS

-95 ITTDGFE
+95 ITTEGFE

-117 TFHEIR
+117 TFREIR
-123 NLARIQKPEP
+123 NLARIVKPEP

-149 RGEIIRPLDEDDFLE
+149 RGEIIRPLDEEDFLE
-164 KLQYLVDRG
+164 KLQYLVDKG
-173 ARGFVVSLMF
+173 ARGFVVSLIF
-183 SYVNPT
+183 SYTNPT

-197 VRREYPDFY
+197 IRKEYPDFY

-215 SEVAPKQNEYTRTV
+215 SEVTPKQNEYTRTV
-229 TTVLNAYLHYSMW
+229 TTILNAYLHYSMW
-242 EQISGTGDELRD
+242 EQISGTGDELRN

-291 GGAYVGKVLGYD
+291 GGANVGKILGYD
-303 NIVVTDMGGTSFDLG
+303 NIVVSDMGGTSFDLG

-355 IAWLNPIMGNRLEVG
+355 IAWLNPVMGNRLEVG

-409 GRMKLDRGKAVAA
+409 GRMRLDKNKAVSA
-422 IKQRIAKPLGIEVE
+422 IREKIARPLGIEVE
-436 EAALLIRR
+436 EAALLIKK

-458 FLRGYEPKDFILFA
+458 FLRGYKPSDFILFA

-523 LLAPTTM
+523 LLAPGTM
-530 KPFEDYDL
+530 NPFEDYDF
-538 FNKTVRNLEERA
+538 FNNTVKTLQEKA
-550 VRDITNEG
+550 IKDITDEG
-558 FAQESIKFGLE
+558 FPIESIKFGLE

-583 VSPHIFINSPE
+583 MSPRLFINSDAD
-594 GVRDVY
+594 VKAVY

-625 NLILRATVDHPKP
+625 NLVLRATVDHPKP
-638 ELPTYP
+638 KLPTYP
-644 HAGEIPA
+644 LAKETPD
-651 SDALKG
+651 SEALKSK
-657 RRDAYWVEHGEY
+657 RDAYWVEYGEF
-669 RSTPVYDAALLR
+669 RPTPVYDAKALK
-681 HGNMIDG
+681 HGNTISG
-688 AAILEAEDTTIVV
+688 AAIIEAEDTTIVL
-701 PPVMRLSVDR
+701 PPVLKLSVNK
-711 YHSFLL
+711 YHNFIL
-717 EKK
+717 EMI

>member
-1 MTTSSGNN
+1 

-36 KTPTTGYN
+36 KTPTTGYK
-44 LSVGFMRAVRD
+44 LSVGFMQAIKD
-55 AARLVGVP
+55 AAALLNIS
-63 VKELLGNTEVVRYS
+63 VKELLSSTEIVRYS

-95 ITTDGFE
+95 ITTEGFE

-117 TFHEIR
+117 TFREIR
-123 NLARIQKPEP
+123 NLARIVKPEP

-149 RGEIIRPLDEDDFLE
+149 RGEIIRPLDEEDFLE
-164 KLQYLVDRG
+164 KLQYLVDKG
-173 ARGFVVSLMF
+173 ARGFVVSLLF
-183 SYVNPT
+183 SYANPA

-197 VRREYPDFY
+197 IRKEYPDFY

-215 SEVAPKQNEYTRTV
+215 SEVTPKQNEYTRTV
-229 TTVLNAYLHYSMW
+229 TTILNAYLHYSMW

-291 GGAYVGKVLGYD
+291 GGANVGKTLGYD
-303 NIVVTDMGGTSFDLG
+303 NIVVSDMGGTSFDLG

-355 IAWLNPIMGNRLEVG
+355 IAWLNTVMGNRLEVG

-409 GRMKLDRGKAVAA
+409 GRMKLVKEKATSA
-422 IKQRIAKPLGIEVE
+422 IREKIAGPLGIEVE
-436 EAALLIRR
+436 EAALLIKK

-458 FLRGYEPKDFILFA
+458 FLRGYKPGDFILFA

-480 CCSYGPYAGIN
+480 CCCYGPYAGIN

-523 LLAPTTM
+523 LLAPGTM
-530 KPFEDYDL
+530 KPFEDYDV
-538 FNKTVRNLEERA
+538 FNKTLKSLQEKA
-550 VRDITNEG
+550 IKDITNEG
-558 FAQESIKFGLE
+558 FPLEAIKFGLE

-583 VSPHIFINSPE
+583 MSPRLFINSE
-594 GVRDVY
+594 ADVRAVY
-600 KAFEDEYCR
+600 QAFEDEYCR

-644 HAGEIPA
+644 RAKETPD
-651 SDALKG
+651 SDALKSE
-657 RRDAYWVEHGEY
+657 RDAFWVEYGEF
-669 RSTPVYDAALLR
+669 RPTPVYDAKALK
-681 HGNMIDG
+681 HGNIISG
-688 AAILEAEDTTIVV
+688 AAIIEAEDTTIVL
-701 PPVMRLSVDR
+701 PPVLKLSVDK
-711 YHSFLL
+711 YHNFIL
-717 EKK
+717 EMI

>member
-1 MTTSSGNN
+1 MK
-9 MRVSLDV
+9 VSLDV

-25 FLSYDGKTVFT
+25 FLNYDGKTAFT

-44 LSVGFMRAVRD
+44 LSVGFMQAIKE
-55 AARLVGVP
+55 AAGQLNIS
-63 VKELLGNTEVVRYS
+63 VKDLLSSTEIVRYS

-89 GPRLAL
+89 GPKLAL
-95 ITTDGFE
+95 VTTEGFE

-117 TFHEIR
+117 TVKEIR
-123 NLARIQKPEP
+123 NIARIAKPEP

-149 RGEIIRPLDEDDFLE
+149 KGEIIRPLDEEDLLE
-164 KLQYLVDRG
+164 KLQYLVDKG
-173 ARGFVVSLMF
+173 ARGFVVSLLF
-183 SYVNPT
+183 SYINPT

-197 VRREYPDFY
+197 IRREYPDYY
-206 LGAMPVVLS
+206 LGAMPIVLS
-215 SEVAPKQNEYTRTV
+215 SQVTPKQNEYTRTV
-229 TTVLNAYLHYSMW
+229 TTILNAYLHYSMW
-242 EQISGTGDELRD
+242 EQISGTGDELRN

-291 GGAYVGKVLGYD
+291 GGAYVGKILGYD
-303 NIVVTDMGGTSFDLG
+303 NIVVSDMGGTSFDLG

-355 IAWLNPIMGNRLEVG
+355 VAWLNPVMGNRLEVG

-376 MPGPASYN
+376 MPGPAAYN

-389 PTVTDADIVLGYI
+389 PTVTDADIILGYI
-402 NPDYYHG
+402 NPNYYHG
-409 GRMKLDRGKAVAA
+409 GRMRLDRERAIAA
-422 IKQRIAKPLGIEVE
+422 IRDKIAHPMGIEVE
-436 EAALLIRR
+436 EAALLIKR

-458 FLRGYEPKDFILFA
+458 FLRGYKPSDFILFA

-480 CCSYGPYAGIN
+480 CCNYGPYAGMN

-509 MDILHLYEQSLRLP
+509 MDILHLYEQSLRIP
-523 LLAPTTM
+523 LLAPMTR
-530 KPFEDYDL
+530 KCFEDYDV
-538 FNKTVRNLEERA
+538 FNNIVKSLQEKA
-550 VRDITNEG
+550 IKDITNEG
-558 FAQESIKFGLE
+558 FPVESIRFGLE

-583 VSPHIFINSPE
+583 MSPLLFINRDAD
-594 GVRDVY
+594 VRAVY
-600 KAFEDEYCR
+600 QAFEDEYCR

-625 NLILRATVDHPKP
+625 NLILRATVDYPKP
-638 ELPTYP
+638 KLPTYP
-644 HAGEIPA
+644 RAKATPDQE
-651 SDALKG
+651 ALKG
-657 RRDAYWVEHGEY
+657 KRDAYWVEYGEF
-669 RSTPVYDAALLR
+669 RPTPIYEAKLLK
-681 HGNMIDG
+681 HGNVIDG
-688 AAILEAEDTTIVV
+688 EAVIEAEDTTIVL
-701 PPVMRLSVDR
+701 PPVMKLSVDQ
-711 YHSFLL
+711 YHNFIL
-717 EKK
+717 EMK

>member
-1 MTTSSGNN
+1 M
-9 MRVSLDV
+9 MKVSLDV

-25 FLSYDGKTVFT
+25 FLSYDGKTAFT

-44 LSVGFMRAVRD
+44 LSVGFMQAVRE
-55 AARLVGVP
+55 AAGQLGIP
-63 VKELLGNTEVVRYS
+63 IKELLGNTEIVRYS

-95 ITTDGFE
+95 IATEGFE

-117 TFHEIR
+117 TFREIR
-123 NLARIQKPEP
+123 NLARIVKPEP
-133 IISREM
+133 IITRDM

-149 RGEIIRPLDEDDFLE
+149 RGEIIRPLDEEDFLE
-164 KLQYLVDRG
+164 KLQYLVDKG
-173 ARGFVVSLMF
+173 ARGFVVSLLF
-183 SYVNPT
+183 SYANPA
-189 HERRIAEI
+189 HEKRIAEI
-197 VRREYPDFY
+197 IRKEYPDFY
-206 LGAMPVVLS
+206 LGAMPVILS
-215 SEVAPKQNEYTRTV
+215 SEVTPKQNEYTRTV
-229 TTVLNAYLHYSMW
+229 TTILNAYLHYSMW
-242 EQISGTGDELRD
+242 EQISGTGDELRN

-291 GGAYVGKVLGYD
+291 GGANVGRVLGFE
-303 NIVVTDMGGTSFDLG
+303 NIVVSDMGGTSFDLG

-355 IAWLNPIMGNRLEVG
+355 IAWLNPVMGNRLEVG

-409 GRMKLDRGKAVAA
+409 GRMKLNKEKAISA
-422 IKQRIAKPLGIEVE
+422 IRDKIAGPLGVEVE
-436 EAALLIRR
+436 EAALLIKK

-458 FLRGYEPKDFILFA
+458 FLRGYKPGDFILFA

-480 CCSYGPYAGIN
+480 CCGYGPYAGIQ

-498 SPVFCAFGSST
+498 SPVFCAYGSST
-509 MDILHLYEQSLRLP
+509 MDILHLYEQSLRFP
-523 LLAPTTM
+523 LLSAGDM
-530 KPFEDYDL
+530 KPFTDYDI
-538 FNKTVRNLEERA
+538 FNNTVKSLQEKA
-550 VRDITNEG
+550 IKDITNEG
-558 FAQESIKFGLE
+558 FTVDSIKFGLE

-583 VSPHIFINSPE
+583 MSPLVSINSE
-594 GVRDVY
+594 DNVRAVY
-600 KAFEDEYCR
+600 QAFEDEYCR

-625 NLILRATVDHPKP
+625 NLILRATVAYPKP
-638 ELPTYP
+638 ELPVYP
-644 HAGEIPA
+644 QSGEKP
-651 SDALKG
+651 
-657 RRDAYWVEHGEY
+657 EHGAVKGERGVYWTEY
-669 RSTPVYDAALLR
+669 SGFRPTPVYEAKFLKN
-681 HGNMIDG
+681 GNIVEG
-688 AAILEAEDTTIVV
+688 EAVIEAEDTTIVLN
-701 PPVMRLSVDR
+701 PGYRLSVDK
-711 YHSFLL
+711 YHNFII
-717 EKK
+717 EKGG

>member
-1 MTTSSGNN
+1 M
-9 MRVSLDV
+9 MKFSLDV

-44 LSVGFMRAVRD
+44 LSVGFIRAVSD
-55 AARLVGVP
+55 AAAMLNISVE
-63 VKELLGNTEVVRYS
+63 ELLRDTEVVRYS

-95 ITTDGFE
+95 ITTEGFE
-102 DIVPIGKGASWSDQL
+102 DIVPIGKGASWTDQM
-117 TFHEIR
+117 TFREIR
-123 NLARIQKPEP
+123 NLARIVKPEP

-139 TVGVKERVNS
+139 TVGVKERINS
-149 RGEIIRPLDEDDFLE
+149 KGEIIRPLDEEDFLE
-164 KLQYLVDRG
+164 KLQYLADKG
-173 ARGFVVSLMF
+173 ARGFVVSLLF
-183 SYVNPT
+183 SYANPE

-197 VRREYPDFY
+197 IRSEYPDFY

-215 SEVAPKQNEYTRTV
+215 SQVTPKQNEYTRTV
-229 TTVLNAYLHYSMW
+229 TTILNAYLHYSMW
-242 EQISGTGDELRD
+242 EQISGTGDELRN

-291 GGAYVGKVLGYD
+291 GGAYVGKILGYD
-303 NIVVTDMGGTSFDLG
+303 NIVVSDMGGTSFDLG

-355 IAWLNPIMGNRLEVG
+355 IAWLNQVMGNRLEVG

-376 MPGPASYN
+376 MPGPAAYN

-409 GRMKLDRGKAVAA
+409 GRMRLDKARAA
-422 IKQRIAKPLGIEVE
+422 SVIRDKIASPLGIEVE
-436 EAALLIRR
+436 EAALLIKK

-458 FLRGYEPKDFILFA
+458 FLRGYKPSDFILFA

-480 CCSYGPYAGIN
+480 CCNYGPYAGIN

-509 MDILHLYEQSLRLP
+509 MDILHLYEQSLRVP
-523 LLAPTTM
+523 LLAPMTQNC
-530 KPFEDYDL
+530 FEDYDV
-538 FNKTVRNLEERA
+538 FNNVIKSLQERA
-550 VRDITNEG
+550 VKDITNEG
-558 FAQESIKFGLE
+558 FSVDSIKFGLE

-583 VSPHIFINSPE
+583 MSPLIFINSE
-594 GVRDVY
+594 VDVKAVY

-614 SAYPQGGVDVL
+614 SAYPQGGVDIL
-625 NLILRATVDHPKP
+625 NLILRATVDYPKP
-638 ELPTYP
+638 KLPTYP
-644 HAGEIPA
+644 LGKETPDK
-651 SDALKG
+651 DALKG
-657 RRDAYWVEHGEY
+657 KRDAYWAEY
-669 RSTPVYDAALLR
+669 GAFRPTPIYEAKLLK
-681 HGNMIDG
+681 HGNIIDG
-688 AAILEAEDTTIVV
+688 EAIIEAEDTTIVL
-701 PPVMRLSVDR
+701 PSVMKLSVDK
-711 YHSFLL
+711 YHNFILDM
-717 EKK
+717 K

>member
-1 MTTSSGNN
+1 MK
-9 MRVSLDV
+9 VSLDV

-55 AARLVGVP
+55 AAGLLGIP
-63 VKELLGNTEVVRYS
+63 VKELLKNTEVVRYS

-95 ITTDGFE
+95 ITTEGFE

-117 TFHEIR
+117 TFREIR
-123 NLARIQKPEP
+123 NLARIVKPEP
-133 IISREM
+133 VIPREM

-149 RGEIIRPLDEDDFLE
+149 RGEIVRPLDEEDFLE

-173 ARGFVVSLMF
+173 ARGFVVSLLF
-183 SYVNPT
+183 SYVNPA

-197 VRREYPDFY
+197 IRHEYPDFY
-206 LGAMPVVLS
+206 LGAMPVMLS
-215 SEVAPKQNEYTRTV
+215 SQVAPKQNEYTRTV

-242 EQISGTGDELRD
+242 EQISGTGDELRNA
-254 SGYDKVIMMV
+254 GYDKVIMMV

-291 GGAYVGKVLGYD
+291 GGANVGKVLGYD
-303 NIVVTDMGGTSFDLG
+303 NIVVSDMGGTSFDLG

-355 IAWLNPIMGNRLEVG
+355 IAWLNPVMGNRLEVG

-389 PTVTDADIVLGYI
+389 PTVTDADIILGYI
-402 NPDYYHG
+402 NPQYYHG
-409 GRMKLDRGKAVAA
+409 GRMKLDRNRAVTAVRE
-422 IKQRIAKPLGIEVE
+422 KIAKPLGIEVE
-436 EAALLIRR
+436 EAALLIKR

-458 FLRGYEPKDFILFA
+458 FLRGYKPGDFILFA

-491 KIVVFPF
+491 RIVVFPF

-523 LLAPTTM
+523 LLAPVTM
-530 KPFEDYDL
+530 KCFEDYDV
-538 FNKTVRNLEERA
+538 FNSVVKRLQERA
-550 VRDITNEG
+550 VKDITNEG
-558 FAQESIKFGLE
+558 FKEESIRFGLE

-583 VSPHIFINSPE
+583 VSPLLFINSDAD
-594 GVRDVY
+594 VRKVY
-600 KAFEDEYCR
+600 EAFEDEYCR
-609 VYNRI
+609 VYNKI

-625 NLILRATVDHPKP
+625 NLILRATVDYPKP
-638 ELPTYP
+638 KLPTYP
-644 HAGEIPA
+644 KA
-651 SDALKG
+651 SENPVEAALKG
-657 RRDAYWVEHGEY
+657 KRDAYWVEHAAF
-669 RSTPVYDAALLR
+669 RPTPIYEARALK
-681 HGNMIDG
+681 HGNIIEG
-688 AAILEAEDTTIVV
+688 EAVIEAEDTTIVL
-701 PPVMRLSVDR
+701 PPVMKLTVDK
-711 YHSFLL
+711 YHNFILDM
-717 EKK
+717 K

>member
-1 MTTSSGNN
+1 MKFSI
-9 MRVSLDV
+9 DV

-25 FLSYDGKTVFT
+25 FLNYDGKTVFT

-44 LSVGFMRAVRD
+44 LSVGFMRAVKD
-55 AARLVGVP
+55 AAALLGMP
-63 VKELLGNTEVVRYS
+63 VQELLQSTEIVRYS

-95 ITTDGFE
+95 ITTAGFE

-117 TFHEIR
+117 TFREIR
-123 NLARIQKPEP
+123 NLARIVKPEP
-133 IISREM
+133 VISREM
-139 TVGVKERVNS
+139 TVGVRERVNS
-149 RGEIIRPLDEDDFLE
+149 RGEIIRPLDEEDFLE

-173 ARGFVVSLMF
+173 ARGFVVSLLF
-183 SYVNPT
+183 SYANPA

-197 VRREYPDFY
+197 IRREYPDYY

-215 SEVAPKQNEYTRTV
+215 SEVMPKQNEYTRTV
-229 TTVLNAYLHYSMW
+229 TTILNAYLHYSMW
-242 EQISGTGDELRD
+242 EQISGTGDELRN
-254 SGYDKVIMMV
+254 SGYDKTIMMV
-264 HNSGGMAEVFRTAA
+264 HNSGGMAEVYRTAA

-291 GGAYVGKVLGYD
+291 GGANVGKVLGYD
-303 NIVVTDMGGTSFDLG
+303 NIVVSDMGGTSFDLG

-355 IAWLNPIMGNRLEVG
+355 IAWLNPVMGNRLEVG

-409 GRMKLDRGKAVAA
+409 GRLKLDKGKATSA
-422 IKQRIAKPLGIEVE
+422 IGEKLARPLGIEVE
-436 EAALLIRR
+436 EAALLIKK

-458 FLRGYEPKDFILFA
+458 FLRGFKPGDFILFA

-523 LLAPTTM
+523 LLAPVTM
-530 KPFEDYDL
+530 KPFEDYDVI
-538 FNKTVRNLEERA
+538 NDTVKSLQEKA
-550 VRDITNEG
+550 IKDITNEG
-558 FAQESIKFGLE
+558 FSLDSIRFGLE

-583 VSPHIFINSPE
+583 MSPLLFINSPAD
-594 GVRDVY
+594 VRKVY
-600 KAFEDEYCR
+600 QAFEDEYCR
-609 VYNRI
+609 VYNKI

-638 ELPTYP
+638 PTYP
-644 HAGEIPA
+644 QAKEAPDPG
-651 SDALKG
+651 ALKG
-657 RRDAYWVEHGEY
+657 KREAYWVEYGEF
-669 RSTPVYDAALLR
+669 RPTPVYDAKSLK
-681 HGNMIDG
+681 HGNIISG
-688 AAILEAEDTTIVV
+688 AAVIEAEDTTIVV
-701 PPVMRLSVDR
+701 PPVVKLSVDK
-711 YHSFLL
+711 YHNFIL
-717 EKK
+717 EMI

>member
-1 MTTSSGNN
+1 MK
-9 MRVSLDV
+9 VSLDV

-44 LSVGFMRAVRD
+44 LSVGFIRAVKD
-55 AARLVGVP
+55 AAAMLGIP
-63 VKELLGNTEVVRYS
+63 IKELLGSTEVVRYS

-95 ITTDGFE
+95 ITTEGFE

-117 TFHEIR
+117 TFREIR

-133 IISREM
+133 LISREM

-149 RGEIIRPLDEDDFLE
+149 RGEIIRPLDEEDFLE

-173 ARGFVVSLMF
+173 ARGFVVSLLF
-183 SYVNPT
+183 SYANPA
-189 HERRIAEI
+189 HERRIAGI
-197 VRREYPDFY
+197 IRKEYPDFY

-215 SEVAPKQNEYTRTV
+215 SEVTPKQNEYTRTV
-229 TTVLNAYLHYSMW
+229 TTILNAYLHYSMW
-242 EQISGTGDELRD
+242 EQISGTGDELRN
-254 SGYDKVIMMV
+254 SGYDKTIMMV

-291 GGAYVGKVLGYD
+291 GGANVGKILGYD
-303 NIVVTDMGGTSFDLG
+303 NIVVSDMGGTSFDLG

-355 IAWLNPIMGNRLEVG
+355 IAWLNPVMGNRLEVG
-370 PQGAGS
+370 PHGAGS

-409 GRMKLDRGKAVAA
+409 GRLKLDENKAVSA
-422 IKQRIAKPLGIEVE
+422 IREKIAGPLGIEVE
-436 EAALLIRR
+436 EAALLIKR

-458 FLRGYEPKDFILFA
+458 FLRGFKPADFILFA

-480 CCSYGPYAGIN
+480 CCSYGPYAGIK

-523 LLAPTTM
+523 LLAPGTM
-530 KPFEDYDL
+530 KPFEDYDIL
-538 FNKTVRNLEERA
+538 NKTVKSLQEKA
-550 VRDITNEG
+550 IKDITNEG
-558 FAQESIKFGLE
+558 FSLDAVKFGLE
-569 IEAKYGGQLNILRF
+569 MEAKYGGQLNILRF
-583 VSPHIFINSPE
+583 VSPLLFTNNAND
-594 GVRDVY
+594 VRAVY
-600 KAFEDEYCR
+600 QAFEDEYCR

-614 SAYPQGGVDVL
+614 SAYPQGGVDML

-644 HAGEIPA
+644 RAGENPEPG
-651 SDALKG
+651 ALKG
-657 RRDAYWVEHGEY
+657 QRDAYWIEYGEF
-669 RSTPVYDAALLR
+669 RPTLVYDAKALK
-681 HGNMIDG
+681 HGNLIAG
-688 AAILEAEDTTIVV
+688 PAIIEAEDTTIVL
-701 PPVMRLSVDR
+701 PPVFRLSVDK
-711 YHSFLL
+711 YHNFIL
-717 EKK
+717 EMD

>member
-1 MTTSSGNN
+1 M
-9 MRVSLDV
+9 MKFSLDV

-44 LSVGFMRAVRD
+44 LSVGFIRAVSD
-55 AARLVGVP
+55 AAAMLNISVE
-63 VKELLGNTEVVRYS
+63 ELLRDTEVVRYS

-95 ITTDGFE
+95 ITTEGFE
-102 DIVPIGKGASWSDQL
+102 DIVPIGKGASWTDQM
-117 TFHEIR
+117 TFREIR
-123 NLARIQKPEP
+123 NLARIVKPEP

-139 TVGVKERVNS
+139 TVGVKERINS
-149 RGEIIRPLDEDDFLE
+149 KGEIIRPLDEEDFLE
-164 KLQYLVDRG
+164 KLQYLADKG
-173 ARGFVVSLMF
+173 ARGFVVSLLF
-183 SYVNPT
+183 SYANPE

-197 VRREYPDFY
+197 IRSEYPDFY

-215 SEVAPKQNEYTRTV
+215 SQVTPKQNEYTRTV
-229 TTVLNAYLHYSMW
+229 TTILNAYLHYSMW
-242 EQISGTGDELRD
+242 EQISGTGDELRN

-291 GGAYVGKVLGYD
+291 GGAYVGKILGYD
-303 NIVVTDMGGTSFDLG
+303 NIVVSDMGGTSFDLG

-355 IAWLNPIMGNRLEVG
+355 IAWLNQVMGNRLEVG

-376 MPGPASYN
+376 MPGPAAYN

-409 GRMKLDRGKAVAA
+409 GRMRLDKARAA
-422 IKQRIAKPLGIEVE
+422 SVIRDKIASPLGIEVE
-436 EAALLIRR
+436 EAALLIKK

-458 FLRGYEPKDFILFA
+458 FLRGYKPSDFILFA

-480 CCSYGPYAGIN
+480 CCNYGPYAGIN

-509 MDILHLYEQSLRLP
+509 MDILHLYEQSLRVP
-523 LLAPTTM
+523 LLAPMTQNC
-530 KPFEDYDL
+530 FEDYDV
-538 FNKTVRNLEERA
+538 FNNVIKSLQERA
-550 VRDITNEG
+550 VKDITNEG
-558 FAQESIKFGLE
+558 FSVDSIKFGLE

-583 VSPHIFINSPE
+583 MSPLIFINSE
-594 GVRDVY
+594 VDVKAVY

-625 NLILRATVDHPKP
+625 NLILRATVDYPKP
-638 ELPTYP
+638 KLPTYP
-644 HAGEIPA
+644 LGKETPDK
-651 SDALKG
+651 DALKG
-657 RRDAYWVEHGEY
+657 KRDAYWAEY
-669 RSTPVYDAALLR
+669 GAFRPTPIYEAKLLK
-681 HGNMIDG
+681 HGNIIDG
-688 AAILEAEDTTIVV
+688 EAIIEAEDTTIVL
-701 PPVMRLSVDR
+701 PSVMKLSVDK
-711 YHSFLL
+711 YHNFILDM
-717 EKK
+717 K

>member
-1 MTTSSGNN
+1 MK
-9 MRVSLDV
+9 VSLDV

-44 LSVGFMRAVRD
+44 LSVGFMRAVKD
-55 AARLVGVP
+55 AAAMLRIP
-63 VKELLGNTEVVRYS
+63 VKELLGSTEVVRYS

-95 ITTDGFE
+95 ITTEGFE

-117 TFHEIR
+117 TFREIR

-133 IISREM
+133 LISREM

-149 RGEIIRPLDEDDFLE
+149 RGEIIRPLDEEDFLE

-173 ARGFVVSLMF
+173 ARGFVVSLLF
-183 SYVNPT
+183 SYANPA
-189 HERRIAEI
+189 HERRIAEVI
-197 VRREYPDFY
+197 RKEYPDFY

-215 SEVAPKQNEYTRTV
+215 SEVTPKQNEYTRTV
-229 TTVLNAYLHYSMW
+229 TTILNAYLHYSMW
-242 EQISGTGDELRD
+242 EQISGTGDELRN
-254 SGYDKVIMMV
+254 SGYDKTIMMV

-291 GGAYVGKVLGYD
+291 GGANVGKILGYD
-303 NIVVTDMGGTSFDLG
+303 NIVVSDMGGTSFDLG

-355 IAWLNPIMGNRLEVG
+355 IAWLNPVMGNRLEVG
-370 PQGAGS
+370 PHGAGS

-409 GRMKLDRGKAVAA
+409 GRLKLDKNKAVAA
-422 IKQRIAKPLGIEVE
+422 IREKIAGPLGIGVE
-436 EAALLIRR
+436 EAALLIKR

-458 FLRGYEPKDFILFA
+458 FLRGFKPADFILFA

-480 CCSYGPYAGIN
+480 CCSYGPYAGIK

-523 LLAPTTM
+523 LLAPGTM
-530 KPFEDYDL
+530 KPFEDYDI
-538 FNKTVRNLEERA
+538 FNRTVKSLQEKA
-550 VRDITNEG
+550 LKDITNEG
-558 FAQESIKFGLE
+558 FSPDAIKFGLE
-569 IEAKYGGQLNILRF
+569 MEAKYGGQLNILRF
-583 VSPHIFINSPE
+583 VSPLLFINSPD
-594 GVRDVY
+594 DVQKVY
-600 KAFEDEYCR
+600 QAFEDEYCR

-614 SAYPQGGVDVL
+614 SAYPQGGVDML

-644 HAGEIPA
+644 KAGETPE
-651 SDALKG
+651 SNALKG
-657 RRDAYWVEHGEY
+657 QRNAYWVEYGEY
-669 RSTPVYDAALLR
+669 RPTRIYDAKALK
-681 HGNMIDG
+681 HGNLIAG
-688 AAILEAEDTTIVV
+688 PAIIEAEDTTIVL
-701 PPVMRLSVDR
+701 PPVFRLSVDK
-711 YHSFLL
+711 YHNFIL
-717 EKK
+717 EMD

>member
-1 MTTSSGNN
+1 MKFSI
-9 MRVSLDV
+9 DV

-25 FLSYDGKTVFT
+25 FLNYDGKTVFT

-44 LSVGFMRAVRD
+44 LSVGFMRAVKD
-55 AARLVGVP
+55 AAALLGIS
-63 VKELLGNTEVVRYS
+63 VKELLQNTEIVRYS

-95 ITTDGFE
+95 ITTVGFE
-102 DIVPIGKGASWSDQL
+102 DVVPIGKGASWSDQL
-117 TFHEIR
+117 TVREIR
-123 NLARIQKPEP
+123 NLARITKPEP
-133 IISREM
+133 IISRDM
-139 TVGVKERVNS
+139 TIGVKERVNS
-149 RGEIIRPLDEDDFLE
+149 RGEIIRPLDEEDFLE

-173 ARGFVVSLMF
+173 ARGFVVSLLF
-183 SYVNPT
+183 SYANPT

-197 VRREYPDFY
+197 IRREYPDFY
-206 LGAMPVVLS
+206 LGAMPMVLS
-215 SEVAPKQNEYTRTV
+215 SEVMPKQNEYTRTV
-229 TTVLNAYLHYSMW
+229 TTILNAYLHYSMW
-242 EQISGTGDELRD
+242 EQISGTGDELRN

-291 GGAYVGKVLGYD
+291 GGANVGKELGYD
-303 NIVVTDMGGTSFDLG
+303 NIVVSDMGGTSFDLG

-376 MPGPASYN
+376 LPGPAAYN

-409 GRMKLDRGKAVAA
+409 GRMKLDKRKAITA
-422 IKQRIAKPLGIEVE
+422 IEEKIARPLGIEVE
-436 EAALLIRR
+436 EAALLIKR

-458 FLRGYEPKDFILFA
+458 FLRGYEPRDFILFA

-509 MDILHLYEQSLRLP
+509 MDILHLYEQSLRFP
-523 LLAPTTM
+523 LLAPGTM

-538 FNKTVRNLEERA
+538 FNNTIKSLQEKATK
-550 VRDITNEG
+550 DITNEG
-558 FAQESIKFGLE
+558 FSFDSIKFGLE

-583 VSPHIFINSPE
+583 ISPRLFINSE
-594 GVRDVY
+594 ADVKAIY
-600 KAFEDEYCR
+600 TAFEDEYCR

-614 SAYPQGGVDVL
+614 SAYPQGGADVL

-644 HAGEIPA
+644 QAGEIPEA
-651 SDALKG
+651 EAVKG
-657 RRDAYWVEHGEY
+657 KREVYWMEY
-669 RSTPVYDAALLR
+669 SAFRPTPVYEAKLLK
-681 HGNMIDG
+681 HGN
-688 AAILEAEDTTIVV
+688 AIEGPAVVEAEDTTIVL
-701 PPVMRLSVDR
+701 PPVLKLSVDK
-711 YHSFLL
+711 YHNFIL
-717 EKK
+717 EMV

>member
-1 MTTSSGNN
+1 M
-9 MRVSLDV
+9 MRASLDV

-25 FLSYDGKTVFT
+25 FLNYDGKTVFT

-44 LSVGFMRAVRD
+44 LSVGFMQTIKD
-55 AARLVGVP
+55 AAALLNIP
-63 VKELLGNTEVVRYS
+63 VKELLNSTEIVRYS

-89 GPRLAL
+89 GPKLAL
-95 ITTDGFE
+95 ITTEGFE

-117 TFHEIR
+117 TFREIR
-123 NLARIQKPEP
+123 NLARIVKPEP

-149 RGEIIRPLDEDDFLE
+149 RGEIIRPLDEEDFLE
-164 KLQYLVDRG
+164 KLQYLVDKG
-173 ARGFVVSLMF
+173 ARGFVVSLLF
-183 SYVNPT
+183 SYANTT
-189 HERRIAEI
+189 HEKRIAEI
-197 VRREYPDFY
+197 IRKEYPDFY

-215 SEVAPKQNEYTRTV
+215 SEVTPKQDEYTRTV
-229 TTVLNAYLHYSMW
+229 TTILNAYLHYSMW
-242 EQISGTGDELRD
+242 EQISGTGDELRN

-291 GGAYVGKVLGYD
+291 GGANVGKTLGYD
-303 NIVVTDMGGTSFDLG
+303 NIVVSDMGGTSFDLG

-355 IAWLNPIMGNRLEVG
+355 IAWLNHVMGNRLEVG

-376 MPGPASYN
+376 MPGPAAYN

-409 GRMKLDRGKAVAA
+409 GRIKLVKEKAVSA
-422 IKQRIAKPLGIEVE
+422 IKENIAGPLGIEVE
-436 EAALLIRR
+436 EAALLIKK

-458 FLRGYEPKDFILFA
+458 FLRGYKPSDFILFA

-523 LLAPTTM
+523 LLAPGT
-530 KPFEDYDL
+530 KNPFEDYDV
-538 FNKTVRNLEERA
+538 FNNTIKSLQEKA
-550 VRDITNEG
+550 IKDITNEG
-558 FAQESIKFGLE
+558 FPVESIKFGLE

-583 VSPHIFINSPE
+583 MSPRLFINSE
-594 GVRDVY
+594 ADVSEVY
-600 KAFEDEYCR
+600 QAFEDEYCR

-625 NLILRATVDHPKP
+625 NLILRATVEYPKP
-638 ELPTYP
+638 ALPTYP
-644 HAGEIPA
+644 QTKETPD

-657 RRDAYWVEHGEY
+657 KRDVFWAEY
-669 RSTPVYDAALLR
+669 SEFRPTPVYDARALK
-681 HGNMIDG
+681 HGNIIGG
-688 AAILEAEDTTIVV
+688 AAIVEAEDTTIVL
-701 PPVMRLSVDR
+701 PPALNLSVDK
-711 YHSFLL
+711 YHNFIL
-717 EKK
+717 ETI

>member
-1 MTTSSGNN
+1 LMK
-9 MRVSLDV
+9 VSLDV

-25 FLSYDGKTVFT
+25 FLSYDGKTIFT

-44 LSVGFMRAVRD
+44 LSVGFMRAVKE
-55 AARLVGVP
+55 AAVLLGIS
-63 VKELLGNTEVVRYS
+63 VKELLGSTEVVRYS

-95 ITTDGFE
+95 ITTEGFE

-117 TFHEIR
+117 TFREIR
-123 NLARIQKPEP
+123 NLARIVKPEP

-149 RGEIIRPLDEDDFLE
+149 RGEIIRPLDEEDLLK
-164 KLQYLVDRG
+164 KLQYLVDKG
-173 ARGFVVSLMF
+173 ARGFVVSLLF
-183 SYVNPT
+183 SYANPT
-189 HERRIAEI
+189 HEKRIAEI
-197 VRREYPDFY
+197 IRKEYPDFY

-215 SEVAPKQNEYTRTV
+215 SEVTPKQNEYTRTV
-229 TTVLNAYLHYSMW
+229 TTILNAYLHYSMW
-242 EQISGTGDELRD
+242 EQISGTGDELRN
-254 SGYDKVIMMV
+254 SGYDKTIMMV

-291 GGAYVGKVLGYD
+291 GGANVGKILGYD
-303 NIVVTDMGGTSFDLG
+303 NIVVSDMGGTSFDLG

-355 IAWLNPIMGNRLEVG
+355 IAWLNPVMGNRLEVG

-384 LGGTE
+384 LGGTN

-409 GRMKLDRGKAVAA
+409 GRMKLDKGKAVSA
-422 IKQRIAKPLGIEVE
+422 IREKIARPMGTSVE
-436 EAALLIRR
+436 ETALLIKK

-458 FLRGYEPKDFILFA
+458 FLRGFKPSDFILFA

-491 KIVVFPF
+491 KIAVFPF

-523 LLAPTTM
+523 LLAPVTM
-530 KPFEDYDL
+530 KPFEDYDV
-538 FNKTVRNLEERA
+538 FNKAIKNLQEKA
-550 VRDITNEG
+550 IKDITNEG
-558 FAQESIKFGLE
+558 FSLDSIKFGLE

-583 VSPHIFINSPE
+583 ISPLMFINSAA
-594 GVRDVY
+594 DVKAVY
-600 KAFEDEYCR
+600 QAFEDEYCR
-609 VYNRI
+609 VYSRI
-614 SAYPQGGVDVL
+614 SAYPQGGMDML

-638 ELPTYP
+638 KLPTYLRAKDVP
-644 HAGEIPA
+644 DHQ
-651 SDALKG
+651 ALKG
-657 RRDAYWVEHGEY
+657 KRDAYWVEYGEF
-669 RSTPVYDAALLR
+669 RPTPVYDAKSLK
-681 HGNMIDG
+681 HGNNISG
-688 AAILEAEDTTIVV
+688 AAVIEAENTTIVL
-701 PPVMRLSVDR
+701 PPPLKLSVDK
-711 YHSFLL
+711 YHNFIL
-717 EKK
+717 EKI

>member
-1 MTTSSGNN
+1 MK
-9 MRVSLDV
+9 VSLDV

-55 AARLVGVP
+55 AAGLLGISVE
-63 VKELLGNTEVVRYS
+63 ELLKSTEVVRYS

-95 ITTDGFE
+95 ISTEGFE

-117 TFHEIR
+117 TFREIR
-123 NLARIQKPEP
+123 NLARIVKPEP
-133 IISREM
+133 VIPREM
-139 TVGVKERVNS
+139 TVGVKERINS
-149 RGEIIRPLDEDDFLE
+149 RGEIVRPLDEEDFLE

-173 ARGFVVSLMF
+173 ARGFVVSLLF
-183 SYVNPT
+183 SYVNPV

-197 VRREYPDFY
+197 IRHEYPDIY

-215 SEVAPKQNEYTRTV
+215 SQVAPKQNEYTRTV
-229 TTVLNAYLHYSMW
+229 TTILNAYLHYSMW
-242 EQISGTGDELRD
+242 EQISGTGDELRNA
-254 SGYDKVIMMV
+254 GYDKTIMMV

-291 GGAYVGKVLGYD
+291 GGANVGKVLGYD
-303 NIVVTDMGGTSFDLG
+303 NIVVSDMGGTSFDLG

-355 IAWLNPIMGNRLEVG
+355 IAWLNQVMGNRLEVG

-384 LGGTE
+384 LGGTD
-389 PTVTDADIVLGYI
+389 PTVTDADIILGYI
-402 NPDYYHG
+402 NPQYYHG
-409 GRMKLDRGKAVAA
+409 GKMKLDRNRAVTAVRD
-422 IKQRIAKPLGIEVE
+422 KIAKPLGMEVE
-436 EAALLIRR
+436 AAALLIKK
-444 IVDAN
+444 IVDSN

-458 FLRGYEPKDFILFA
+458 FLRGYKPSDFILFA

-491 KIVVFPF
+491 RIVVFPF

-509 MDILHLYEQSLRLP
+509 MDILHMYEQSLRLP
-523 LLAPTTM
+523 LLSPVSM
-530 KPFEDYDL
+530 KCFTDYDI
-538 FNKTVRNLEERA
+538 FNTAVKRLQERA
-550 VRDITNEG
+550 VKDVTNEG
-558 FAQESIKFGLE
+558 FKLESIKFGLE

-583 VSPHIFINSPE
+583 MSPLLFINSE
-594 GVRDVY
+594 EDVRKVY
-600 KAFEDEYCR
+600 QAFEDEYCR
-609 VYNRI
+609 VYNKI

-625 NLILRATVDHPKP
+625 NLILRATVDYPKP
-638 ELPTYP
+638 KLPSYP
-644 HAGEIPA
+644 RA
-651 SDALKG
+651 SDVTDKEALKG
-657 RRDAYWVEHGEY
+657 KRDAYWVEYGAF
-669 RSTPVYDAALLR
+669 RPTPIYEAKRLK
-681 HGNMIDG
+681 HGNIIEG
-688 AAILEAEDTTIVV
+688 EAVIEAEDTTIVL
-701 PPVMRLSVDR
+701 PPPMKLRVDQ
-711 YHSFLL
+711 YLNFIL
-717 EKK
+717 EMK

>member
-1 MTTSSGNN
+1 MK
-9 MRVSLDV
+9 VSLDV

-25 FLSYDGKTVFT
+25 FLSYDSRTVFA

-44 LSVGFMRAVRD
+44 LSVGFMRAVKD
-55 AARLVGVP
+55 AADLLGIP
-63 VKELLGNTEVVRYS
+63 VNELLGSTEVIRYS

-95 ITTDGFE
+95 ITTEGFE

-117 TFHEIR
+117 TFREIR
-123 NLARIQKPEP
+123 NLARIVKPEP

-149 RGEIIRPLDEDDFLE
+149 RGEIIRTLDEEDFLE

-173 ARGFVVSLMF
+173 ARGFVVSLLF
-183 SYVNPT
+183 SYANPT

-197 VRREYPDFY
+197 IRREYPDFY

-215 SEVAPKQNEYTRTV
+215 SEVTPKQNEYTRTV
-229 TTVLNAYLHYSMW
+229 TTILNSYLHYSMW
-242 EQISGTGDELRD
+242 EQISGTGDELRN
-254 SGYDKVIMMV
+254 SGYNKTIMMV

-291 GGAYVGKVLGYD
+291 GGANVGKTLGYN
-303 NIVVTDMGGTSFDLG
+303 NIVVSDMGGTSFDLG

-355 IAWLNPIMGNRLEVG
+355 IAWLNPVMGNRLEVG

-384 LGGTE
+384 LGGTD

-409 GRMKLDRGKAVAA
+409 GRMKLDKGRAVSA
-422 IKQRIAKPLGIEVE
+422 IREKIARPLGIEVE
-436 EAALLIRR
+436 AAALLIKK

-458 FLRGYEPKDFILFA
+458 FLRGFKPGDFILFA

-523 LLAPTTM
+523 LLAPVTM
-530 KPFEDYDL
+530 KPFEDYDV
-538 FNKTVRNLEERA
+538 FNSTIKSLQEKA
-550 VRDITNEG
+550 IKDITNEG
-558 FAQESIKFGLE
+558 FPLESIKFGLE

-583 VSPHIFINSPE
+583 MSPLLFINNDAD
-594 GVRDVY
+594 VRAVY
-600 KAFEDEYCR
+600 QAFEDEYCR
-609 VYNRI
+609 VYNKI

-625 NLILRATVDHPKP
+625 NLILRATVDYPKP
-638 ELPTYP
+638 KLPAYP
-644 HAGEIPA
+644 LARATPDKE
-651 SDALKG
+651 ALKG
-657 RRDAYWVEHGEY
+657 QRDAYWVEYEAF
-669 RSTPVYDAALLR
+669 RSTPIYEAKLLK
-681 HGNMIDG
+681 HGNIIDG
-688 AAILEAEDTTIVV
+688 EAVIEAEDTTIVL
-701 PPVMRLSVDR
+701 PPVMKLSVDK
-711 YHSFLL
+711 YHNFILQM
-717 EKK
+717 K

>member
-1 MTTSSGNN
+1 MK
-9 MRVSLDV
+9 VSLDV

-44 LSVGFMRAVRD
+44 LSVGFMRAIKD
-55 AARLVGVP
+55 AAARLDVP
-63 VKELLGNTEVVRYS
+63 LKELLQSTDVVRYS

-89 GPRLAL
+89 GPKLAL
-95 ITTDGFE
+95 IATEGFE

-117 TFHEIR
+117 TFREIR
-123 NLARIQKPEP
+123 NLARIVKPEP

-139 TVGVKERVNS
+139 TVGVKERINS
-149 RGEIIRPLDEDDFLE
+149 RGEVVRPLDEEDLLE
-164 KLQYLVDRG
+164 KIQYLVDRG
-173 ARGFVVSLMF
+173 ARGFVVSLLF
-183 SYVNPT
+183 SYVNPV
-189 HERRIAEI
+189 HEKRIAAI
-197 VRREYPDFY
+197 IRKEYPDFY

-215 SEVAPKQNEYTRTV
+215 SEVTPKQNEYTRTV
-229 TTVLNAYLHYSMW
+229 TTILNAYLHYSMW
-242 EQISGTGDELRD
+242 EQISGTGDELRN

-291 GGAYVGKVLGYD
+291 GGASVGKALGYD
-303 NIVVTDMGGTSFDLG
+303 NIVVSDMGGTSFDLG

-355 IAWLNPIMGNRLEVG
+355 IAWLNPVMGNRLEVG

-409 GRMKLDRGKAVAA
+409 GRIRLVKDRAVAA
-422 IKQRIAKPLGIEVE
+422 IGEKIAQPLGIGVE
-436 EAALLIRR
+436 EAALLIKR

-458 FLRGYEPKDFILFA
+458 FLRGYKPSDFILFA

-480 CCSYGPYAGIN
+480 CCSYGPYAGID
-491 KIVVFPF
+491 KMVVFPF

-523 LLAPTTM
+523 LLAAVTK
-530 KPFEDYDL
+530 KPFDDYDV
-538 FNKTVRNLEERA
+538 FNNTVRALQEKA
-550 VRDITNEG
+550 IKDITNEG
-558 FAQESIKFGLE
+558 FSADSIKFGLE

-583 VSPHIFINSPE
+583 MSPLLFINSE
-594 GVRDVY
+594 ADITRVY
-600 KAFEDEYCR
+600 QAFEDEYCR

-644 HAGEIPA
+644 KVKAAPDK
-651 SDALKG
+651 DALKG
-657 RRDAYWVEHGEY
+657 ERDVYWTEY
-669 RSTPVYDAALLR
+669 NSFRPTPIYEARLLK
-681 HGNMIDG
+681 HGNIIDG
-688 AAILEAEDTTIVV
+688 EAVIEAEDTTVV
-701 PPVMRLSVDR
+701 LAPGYRLSVDK
-711 YHSFLL
+711 YHNMIIQKG
-717 EKK
+717 E